1 MRWLM
6 PAALLTACPAA
17 AQEREFSTD
26 RPDRTESPF
35 TVPAGSA
42 QIELD
47 LATYTRDRSGGTL
60 TESVSVAPINLKF
73 GVADNADLQVVL
85 SPYVRQRQASGRAVR
100 TIDGIGDVTIRFKR
114 NLIGNDG
121 GTVALGIMPFV
132 TLPTAREGLGAGF
145 VEGGVIL
152 PVSVGLTKT
161 LSLGAMSEV
170 DLTREDRD
178 HYAAAFVN
186 SAALGVALSDRI
198 GVYSELYTER
208 NRNWIVTGDL
218 GLTIRT
224 DDVTQ
229 FDVGAN
235 IGLNR
240 AADDLTVFAG
250 FARRF

>member
-1 MRWLM
+1 M

-47 LATYTRDRSGGTL
+47 LATYTRDRSGRTL
-60 TESVSVAPINLKF
+60 TETVSVAPINLKF
-73 GVADNADLQVVL
+73 GVADDADLQLIL
-85 SPYVRQRQASGRAVR
+85 SPYVRQRQASGSAVR
-100 TIDGIGDVTIRFKR
+100 TIDGIGDFTIRLKR

-121 GTVALGIMPFV
+121 GTVALGVIPFV

-152 PVSVGLTKT
+152 PVSVALTET
-161 LSLGAMSEV
+161 LSLGAMSEI
-170 DLTREDRD
+170 DLTHEDRD

-186 SAALGVALSDRI
+186 SATLGAAVSDRV

-208 NRNWIVTGDL
+208 NRDWIITGDV